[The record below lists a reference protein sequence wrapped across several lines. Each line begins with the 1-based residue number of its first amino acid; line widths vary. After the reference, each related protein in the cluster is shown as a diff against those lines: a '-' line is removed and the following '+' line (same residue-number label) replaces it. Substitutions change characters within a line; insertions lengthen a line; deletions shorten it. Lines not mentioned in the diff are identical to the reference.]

1 MANIISTAIAK
12 LTGIGENNIT
22 GISDINPVSV
32 LNGGINFGIDPDTS
46 ESRIPGIIDEKEHNC
61 HDKCSGK

>member
-1 MANIISTAIAK
+1 MNFLNTDAAVTEISS
-12 LTGIGENNIT
+12 

-46 ESRIPGIIDEKEHNC
+46 ESRIPGIIDENGGIH
-61 HDKCSGK
+61 